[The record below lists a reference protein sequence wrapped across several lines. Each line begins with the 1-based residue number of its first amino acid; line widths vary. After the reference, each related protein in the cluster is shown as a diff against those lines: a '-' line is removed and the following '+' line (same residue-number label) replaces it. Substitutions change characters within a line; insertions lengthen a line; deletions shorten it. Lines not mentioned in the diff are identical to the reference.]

1 MRGVIRKPKIETKVL
16 TEIDVPLVAKW
27 NIQLHEDE
35 ASTPMT
41 VEAAENRHLRWLKDE
56 TFQGALFLIN
66 QEPIGYI
73 IFEHRPVDPDLRASE
88 SVYVRQF
95 FICRESRRKNYG
107 TTAFNTFLNRYVPLT
122 ANVLLNVKSSNPV
135 GQKFWES
142 LDFNPENIEYEFVR

>member
-1 MRGVIRKPKIETKVL
+1 MEIKAL

-41 VEAAENRHLRWLKDE
+41 VEAAEDRYRRWLKGG
-56 TFQGALFLIN
+56 TFQGALCIVN
-66 QEPIGYI
+66 NEPIGYI
-73 IFEHRPVDPDLRASE
+73 IFEHRPVHPDLRASE

-95 FICRESRRKNYG
+95 FICRDSRRNHYG
-107 TTAFNTFLNRYVPLT
+107 TTAFNVFLNTYVPQT
-122 ANVLLNVKSSNPV
+122 ANVILNVKSSNPA

-142 LDFNPENIEYEFVR
+142 LGFNPENIEYELVRK